1 MPICFACPELL
12 CTQGSPCPEGTR
24 LGEANVH
31 NRRCGS
37 RRETCLRIEAPPTP
51 PPEGRYFTNWT
62 RKKMSLQKF

>member
-12 CTQGSPCPEGTR
+12 CTQGPPCPEGTR

-37 RRETCLRIEAPPTP
+37 RRETYLRIEAVHQHPA
-51 PPEGRYFTNWT
+51 R
-62 RKKMSLQKF
+62 RVVLQDLK